1 MDLIKKQNEYQLI
14 VKENKTFF
22 EKEIQTIKTA
32 FNFNDEDVLNLFNY
46 NIKQKNVLKEIIN
59 KKIKIENFDFNENE
73 LKLIYDDEVKKEM
86 HENLKNFF
94 DIRNKMFKLYSLS
107 KDWNETIGIKNK
119 DLIINEKLSK
129 KNKTIYDLLCQKDI
143 NHDEILFFGR
153 FLLRKFYQDQDKNL
167 I

>member
-1 MDLIKKQNEYQLI
+1 MDLIKKQDEYQLI

-59 KKIKIENFDFNENE
+59 KKIKIENFEFNENE

-129 KNKTIYDLLCQKDI
+129 KK
-143 NHDEILFFGR
+143 
-153 FLLRKFYQDQDKNL
+153 
-167 I
+167 

>member
-46 NIKQKNVLKEIIN
+46 DIKQKNVLKEIIN
-59 KKIKIENFDFNENE
+59 KKIKIENFEFNENE
-73 LKLIYDDEVKKEM
+73 MKLIYDDKIKKEM

-94 DIRNKMFKLYSLS
+94 DIRNKMFKLYCLS
-107 KDWNETIGIKNK
+107 KDWNETITIKNK

-143 NHDEILFFGR
+143 NHAEILFFGR
-153 FLLRKFYQDQDKNL
+153 FLLRKFYQDKNL